1 MEQRYRKDYTGEFV
15 ISVSTW
21 SEVMKNQ
28 QRQWMA
34 NPLENQQISNRAAV
48 IGSRIDAEMFDHTI
62 LPRHKGGLLANKALQ
77 TYGCHNLW
85 RDMRFD
91 FFVTKLQ
98 SELADILAANYTGKT
113 AVHTNST
120 NCLNWPGSFYLTPYT
135 SSMDEMAL
143 AVYLAAFDGHEE
155 VFMLGYNND
164 TENLTNHWLDDVNTV
179 MATYTSTNFIIVT
192 NNPANIPDMWRN
204 NTNVTTMS
212 HREFINYCDI

>member
-34 NPLENQQISNRAAV
+34 NPLENLQISNRAAV
-48 IGSRIDAEMFDHTI
+48 IGSRIDAEMFNHTI
-62 LPRHKGGLLANKALQ
+62 LARHKGGLLANKALQ
-77 TYGCHNLW
+77 TYGCHNMW

-91 FFVTKLQ
+91 FFVTKLH
-98 SELADILAANYTGKT
+98 SELSEILAANYNETT

-120 NCLNWPGSFYLTPYT
+120 NCLNWPGSFYLTPYVT
-135 SSMDEMAL
+135 AMDEMAL

-164 TENLTNHWLDDVNTV
+164 TENLTNHWLEDVNTV
-179 MATYTSTNFIIVT
+179 METYTSTNFIIVT

-212 HREFINYCDI
+212 HRDFIYHCDI